1 MHDKRV
7 FLSLN
12 IPPMSLDLVIIPT
25 YNEIENVEAIIR
37 AVVDLGQGYHILI
50 VDDNSPDG
58 TADKV
63 RELQTEFNGNL
74 HLEVRKEKSGLGTAY
89 IHGFK
94 WALQNNYDFIFEM
107 DADFSHTPADLIRL
121 KKACEEGADMSIGS
135 RYTKGVNV
143 VNWPLSRILL
153 SYGASFYVKIIT
165 GMPIND
171 PTAGFVCYRNS
182 ALKDIELDAVQ
193 FVGYAFQIEMKYR
206 IYKAKKKLKEVS
218 IVFTDRVRGHSKM
231 SKGIVWEAIL
241 GVIKM
246 RFNSIFNKNKFYHG

>member
-7 FLSLN
+7 FLSIN

-50 VDDNSPDG
+50 VDDNSPDR

-63 RELQTEFNGNL
+63 RELQAEFNGNL

-107 DADFSHTPADLIRL
+107 DADFSHTPADLIS
-121 KKACEEGADMSIGS
+121 CS
-135 RYTKGVNV
+135 
-143 VNWPLSRILL
+143 LS
-153 SYGASFYVKIIT
+153 T
-165 GMPIND
+165 
-171 PTAGFVCYRNS
+171 
-182 ALKDIELDAVQ
+182 VQ
-193 FVGYAFQIEMKYR
+193 FRQYPPF
-206 IYKAKKKLKEVS
+206 S
-218 IVFTDRVRGHSKM
+218 IKFLSFLVFLTFLQLGFLHLDFYSK
-231 SKGIVWEAIL
+231 
-241 GVIKM
+241 
-246 RFNSIFNKNKFYHG
+246 

>member
-7 FLSLN
+7 FLSIN

-37 AVVDLGQGYHILI
+37 AVVDLDQGYHILI

-63 RELQTEFNGNL
+63 RELQEEFKGNL

-121 KKACEEGADMSIGS
+121 KQACEEGADMSIGS

-171 PTAGFVCYRNS
+171 PTAGFVCYRSS
-182 ALKDIELDAVQ
+182 ALNAIELDAVQ

-246 RFNSIFNKNKFYHG
+246 RFNSIFNNI

>member
-7 FLSLN
+7 FLSIN

-63 RELQTEFNGNL
+63 RELQAELKGNL

-94 WALQNNYDFIFEM
+94 WALHNKYDFIFEM

-121 KKACEEGADMSIGS
+121 KQACEEGADMSIGS

-171 PTAGFVCYRNS
+171 PTAGFVCYKSS
-182 ALKDIELDAVQ
+182 ALNAVELDAVQ
-193 FVGYAFQIEMKYR
+193 FVGYAFQIEMKFR

-246 RFNSIFNKNKFYHG
+246 RFKSIFNKNKFYHG